1 MFSIYADGQ
10 SIYYPTVPH
19 MKLLT
24 PKLTLEMGKAGSL
37 SFNIPPTHPFLNTLH
52 QLKTKMTVEMDGTE
66 IFRGRILQINRGFNN
81 TRSVYCEGDLAYLV
95 DSVIKGEKFS
105 GQTHTLFR
113 NILMKHNAR
122 VEDGKKF
129 TQGMLTIENRPI
141 VITGQSDETYD
152 QATDTKDYKQIAVNS
167 IVDEWMTSY
176 DYIENSLIEYCGGY
190 LRTRRIGDTVYLDLI
205 TDYEH
210 DAAQEIVFGRNLLD
224 LSEETSVDDL
234 MTVLIPI
241 GDENLT
247 IEDLPDTNNLQVSG
261 VTGIEE
267 NRFVKDGDE
276 IIDTVAVQQYGRI
289 VKTHVFENVNQKS
302 TLLENG
308 LRFIA
313 NHENMPMTITV
324 KAVDMSFV
332 NPSATPI
339 SVGDRVRVKSRP
351 HDLTDYLT
359 CTKIEYDLEKPA
371 NNAYTFGNPKQTLT
385 QRYRRDK
392 NKEQKSRGGGGGAA
406 AAAGATSEESE
417 NKAETDVYN
426 AWVKAD
432 PESGRVTL
440 GATYEKLE
448 NAIRQL
454 YAECGIDLSANPEE
468 ANVNIHSL
476 YQSVENNSS
485 SISNI
490 WTKAGED
497 FAQVG
502 LQAAISNKITADLT
516 DASVASV
523 ILNAQTGLGT
533 AITANAQNILTN
545 TGNITNLTG
554 RVSSV
559 EGSAVYQHGAAI
571 DAVAGKFEID
581 ENGVLHVI
589 EGSGLQLD
597 GNGSSFGVYTE
608 GNLTAGVIVEKINED
623 SSVKINGN
631 RIYLN
636 AGQTGEVNIV
646 SKVTSIESAY
656 TNLVNGQTT
665 ASALHA
671 TSLTAVNETVSGT
684 LTVNGTLQADGHNV
698 VGRNIYMDG
707 VEPGGVTFFG
717 SLSSNVDLSHHHNL
731 TITDN
736 NDGTFTVEIGTC
748 LSKSSSGNT
757 ANFSIAATQYYQN
770 GVAAARNS
778 GYNSGWAG
786 AWGLT
791 GLSSAQSTSN
801 QMTVYLPPQSPVAN
815 PSASDRVALNL
826 TVAQNGTDASGNPR
840 VDITIGGTT
849 YARTVVTAGSSTS
862 YNEGW
867 EAARSKVA
875 YPTTASS
882 SSSFSF
888 SYPPTTVDGTA
899 AVQNYYLTADSALD
913 SNGTSYA
920 YVHVGSTGGTVVARV
935 STLSLYRAGWDAAAG
950 KVLYPTAVATG
961 TSIQIRVPQAG
972 NYTGYQTLQYD
983 MSQDSSWTNNKK
995 YVYIKGHT
1003 ITNTFARV
1011 EVDASGIYTNGANSV
1026 TVSSSGIGGWSN
1038 GSKTVTLS
1046 NSKTHTVSLV
1056 AADLTDWSHS
1066 QMADFATSHKYSVSF
1081 KVCGRSFSGQVDAST
1096 AYNGGYTACE
1106 NTLTAVASTTG
1117 TANAW
1122 SNYSYTVAAGQ
1133 TITRYVYVKATAG
1146 SKSYTRGIKIT
1157 IKGSSATPS

>member
-122 VEDGKKF
+122 VEDEKKF

-152 QATDTKDYKQIAVNS
+152 QVTNTKDYKQIAVNS

-339 SVGDRVRVKSRP
+339 NVGDRVKVKSPP
-351 HDLTDYLT
+351 HNLTDYLT

-417 NKAETDVYN
+417 DKAEEDMYN
-426 AWVKAD
+426 AWVDWD
-432 PESGRVTL
+432 PELGTVTL
-440 GATYEKLE
+440 GAFYKRELEKE
-448 NAIRQL
+448 RIL
-454 YAECGIDLSANPEE
+454 YSECGIDLRANPEQ

-490 WTKAGED
+490 WTKAGAD

-554 RVSSV
+554 RVSAV

-801 QMTVYLPPQSPVAN
+801 QMTIYLPPQTPVAN

-826 TVAQNGTDASGNPR
+826 TVAQNGTDVSGNPR

-867 EAARSKVA
+867 EAARSRVSYPTSA
-875 YPTTASS
+875 SSGNTVRFSYPTTTVDGNAGTATYYLTADTAPSS
-882 SSSFSF
+882 GVAYAYLRHGSANGTVVAHVSTYALYSGGWAAARNKLSWPVAGT
-888 SYPPTTVDGTA
+888 SNNIAIGYPTATVDGTA
-899 AVQNYYLTADSALD
+899 GSQSYYLTYDNKLTNNTA
-913 SNGTSYA
+913 YA
-920 YVHVGSTGGTVVARV
+920 YLHAGSTSGTVVARI
-935 STLSLYRAGWDAAAG
+935 SIKRLYDSGSSAG
-950 KVLYPTAVATG
+950 
-961 TSIQIRVPQAG
+961 
-972 NYTGYQTLQYD
+972 
-983 MSQDSSWTNNKK
+983 
-995 YVYIKGHT
+995 
-1003 ITNTFARV
+1003 
-1011 EVDASGIYTNGANSV
+1011 ASGV
-1026 TVSSSGIGGWSN
+1026 TVSSTGSWSN
-1038 GSKTVTLS
+1038 GSRTITLS
-1046 NSKTHTVSLV
+1046 NGKTTTVSLV
-1056 AADLTDWSHS
+1056 AADFTDWSVGQHAS
-1066 QMADFATSHKYSVSF
+1066 FSTNHIYVASF
-1081 KVCGRSFSGQVDAST
+1081 KVGGHSYSGQVDAST
-1096 AYNGGYTACE
+1096 AYSGGYTACE

-1117 TANAW
+1117 SANAW
-1122 SNYSYTVAAGQ
+1122 SNYRYTVAAGQ
-1133 TITRYVYVKATAG
+1133 TITRYIYVKATAG
-1146 SKSYTRGIKIT
+1146 SKTYTRGLQLT
-1157 IKGSSATPS
+1157 IKGNSATPS